1 MLRYPNRFYILM
13 VLFSIYGLSGC
24 NDRQSDT
31 AANEVPPQVDVIIT
45 QVISSP
51 VSIELPGRLEAFRQA
66 EVRARVAG
74 IVRERL
80 YKEGQDVR
88 KGTPLFLINPELLKV
103 ARDEASGTLAKAEA
117 NYHDVADKL
126 KRYKDLVSDHS
137 ISERDYQ
144 SAVAGEKQA
153 KAELL
158 SARARLEKARLDL
171 GYATVVS
178 PIDGRARRALVTEGA
193 LVGQDSQ
200 PATEVMAMQR
210 AIKSGKIRGIEQKD
224 IQVHLIFSDG
234 SEYGHTGKL
243 FFSDLAVDTSTDTLA
258 MRALFDNP
266 EYELLPGAYVQVRLE
281 QAIINHAVPVP
292 RDALVRAA
300 GVSSVMIVDTEDT
313 VQRVEVEAN
322 TLEGNHW
329 VVTSGLQGGEK
340 VIISNPAMM
349 IPGTRVR
356 PVVTDDQTEIYGAIF
371 YRPPGIRL
379 GHLITDHSCR
389 ITLHSGAAGS
399 PIPGYCTT
407 CDQRIG
413 HLSRCFRQS
422 CRRIGHRDYR
432 T

>member
-45 QVISSP
+45 RVVSSP

-74 IVRERL
+74 IVTERL

-193 LVGQDSQ
+193 LVGQDAPTPLTTIEQIDPIYVNFSQ

-243 FFSDLAVDTSTDTLA
+243 FFSDLAVDTSTDTVA
-258 MRALFDNP
+258 MRAIFDNP

-281 QAIINHAVPVP
+281 QAIINHAVLVP
-292 RDALVRAA
+292 RDALIRAS
-300 GVSSVMIVDTEDT
+300 GVSSVMVVDTEDK
-313 VQRVEVEAN
+313 VQRIDVETN

-329 VVTSGLQGGEK
+329 VVTSGLQGEEK
-340 VIISNPAMM
+340 VIISNPGTMM
-349 IPGTRVR
+349 PGARVK
-356 PVVTDDQTEIYGAIF
+356 PIVTGNQADSSKQ
-371 YRPPGIRL
+371 
-379 GHLITDHSCR
+379 
-389 ITLHSGAAGS
+389 
-399 PIPGYCTT
+399 
-407 CDQRIG
+407 
-413 HLSRCFRQS
+413 
-422 CRRIGHRDYR
+422 
-432 T
+432 

>member
-74 IVRERL
+74 IVTERL

-193 LVGQDSQ
+193 LVGQDAPTPLTTIEQIDPIYVNFSQ

-243 FFSDLAVDTSTDTLA
+243 FFSDLAVDTSTDTVA

-356 PVVTDDQTEIYGAIF
+356 PVVTDDQT
-371 YRPPGIRL
+371 
-379 GHLITDHSCR
+379 
-389 ITLHSGAAGS
+389 
-399 PIPGYCTT
+399 
-407 CDQRIG
+407 
-413 HLSRCFRQS
+413 
-422 CRRIGHRDYR
+422 DYSKQ
-432 T
+432 

>member
-1 MLRYPNRFYILM
+1 M

-24 NDRQSDT
+24 DDRQSDT
-31 AANEVPPQVDVIIT
+31 AVNEVPPQVDVIIT
-45 QVISSP
+45 RVVSSP

-74 IVRERL
+74 IVTERL

-103 ARDEASGTLAKAEA
+103 ARDEASGALAKAEA

-144 SAVAGEKQA
+144 SAVAEEKQA

-193 LVGQDSQ
+193 LVGQDAPTPLTTIEQIDPIYVNFSQ

-243 FFSDLAVDTSTDTLA
+243 FFSDLAVDTSTDTVA

-340 VIISNPAMM
+340 VIISNSAMM
-349 IPGTRVR
+349 ISGARVR
-356 PVVTDDQTEIYGAIF
+356 PVVTDDQT
-371 YRPPGIRL
+371 
-379 GHLITDHSCR
+379 DHS
-389 ITLHSGAAGS
+389 
-399 PIPGYCTT
+399 
-407 CDQRIG
+407 Q
-413 HLSRCFRQS
+413 Q
-422 CRRIGHRDYR
+422 
-432 T
+432 

>member
-24 NDRQSDT
+24 DDRQSDT
-31 AANEVPPQVDVIIT
+31 AVNEVPPQVDVIIT
-45 QVISSP
+45 RVISSP

-74 IVRERL
+74 IVTERL

-193 LVGQDSQ
+193 LVGQDAPTPLTTIEQIDPIYVNFSQ

-243 FFSDLAVDTSTDTLA
+243 FFSDLAVDTSTDTVA

-340 VIISNPAMM
+340 VIISNSAMM
-349 IPGTRVR
+349 ISGARVR
-356 PVVTDDQTEIYGAIF
+356 PVVTDDQT
-371 YRPPGIRL
+371 
-379 GHLITDHSCR
+379 DHS
-389 ITLHSGAAGS
+389 
-399 PIPGYCTT
+399 
-407 CDQRIG
+407 Q
-413 HLSRCFRQS
+413 Q
-422 CRRIGHRDYR
+422 
-432 T
+432 

>member
-24 NDRQSDT
+24 DDRQSDT
-31 AANEVPPQVDVIIT
+31 AVNEVPPQVDVIIT
-45 QVISSP
+45 RVVSSP

-74 IVRERL
+74 IVTERL

-144 SAVAGEKQA
+144 SAVAEEKQA

-193 LVGQDSQ
+193 LVGQDAPTPLTTIEQIDPIYVNFSQ

-243 FFSDLAVDTSTDTLA
+243 FFSDLAVDTSTDTVA

-356 PVVTDDQTEIYGAIF
+356 PVVTDDQT
-371 YRPPGIRL
+371 
-379 GHLITDHSCR
+379 
-389 ITLHSGAAGS
+389 
-399 PIPGYCTT
+399 
-407 CDQRIG
+407 
-413 HLSRCFRQS
+413 
-422 CRRIGHRDYR
+422 DYSKQ
-432 T
+432 

>member
-24 NDRQSDT
+24 DDRQSDT
-31 AANEVPPQVDVIIT
+31 AVNEVPPQVDVIIT
-45 QVISSP
+45 RVISSP

-74 IVRERL
+74 IVTERL

-193 LVGQDSQ
+193 LVGQDAPTPLTTIEQIDPIYVNFSQ

-243 FFSDLAVDTSTDTLA
+243 FFSDLAVDTSTDTVA

-349 IPGTRVR
+349 ISGARVR
-356 PVVTDDQTEIYGAIF
+356 PVVTDDQT
-371 YRPPGIRL
+371 
-379 GHLITDHSCR
+379 DHS
-389 ITLHSGAAGS
+389 
-399 PIPGYCTT
+399 
-407 CDQRIG
+407 Q
-413 HLSRCFRQS
+413 Q
-422 CRRIGHRDYR
+422 
-432 T
+432 

>member
-24 NDRQSDT
+24 DDRQSDT

-45 QVISSP
+45 RVISSP

-74 IVRERL
+74 IVTERL

-103 ARDEASGTLAKAEA
+103 ARDEASGALAKAEA

-137 ISERDYQ
+137 ISERDYH
-144 SAVAGEKQA
+144 SAVAEEKQA

-193 LVGQDSQ
+193 LVGQDAPTPLTTIEQIDPIYVNFSQ

-243 FFSDLAVDTSTDTLA
+243 FFSDLAVDTSTDTVA

-340 VIISNPAMM
+340 VIISNSAMM
-349 IPGTRVR
+349 ISGARVR
-356 PVVTDDQTEIYGAIF
+356 PVVTDDQT
-371 YRPPGIRL
+371 
-379 GHLITDHSCR
+379 DHS
-389 ITLHSGAAGS
+389 
-399 PIPGYCTT
+399 
-407 CDQRIG
+407 Q
-413 HLSRCFRQS
+413 Q
-422 CRRIGHRDYR
+422 
-432 T
+432 

>member
-24 NDRQSDT
+24 DDRQSDT
-31 AANEVPPQVDVIIT
+31 AVNEVPPQVDVIIT
-45 QVISSP
+45 RVISSP

-74 IVRERL
+74 IVTERL

-193 LVGQDSQ
+193 LVGQDAPTPLTTIEQIDPIYVNFSQ

-243 FFSDLAVDTSTDTLA
+243 FFSDLAVDTSTDTVA

-340 VIISNPAMM
+340 VIISNSAMM

-356 PVVTDDQTEIYGAIF
+356 PVVIDDQT
-371 YRPPGIRL
+371 
-379 GHLITDHSCR
+379 
-389 ITLHSGAAGS
+389 
-399 PIPGYCTT
+399 
-407 CDQRIG
+407 
-413 HLSRCFRQS
+413 
-422 CRRIGHRDYR
+422 DYSKQ
-432 T
+432 

>member
-45 QVISSP
+45 RVISSP

-74 IVRERL
+74 IVTERL

-193 LVGQDSQ
+193 LVGQDAPTPLTTIEQIDPIYVNFSQ

-243 FFSDLAVDTSTDTLA
+243 FFSDLAVDTSTDTVA

-356 PVVTDDQTEIYGAIF
+356 PVVTDDQT
-371 YRPPGIRL
+371 
-379 GHLITDHSCR
+379 DHS
-389 ITLHSGAAGS
+389 
-399 PIPGYCTT
+399 
-407 CDQRIG
+407 Q
-413 HLSRCFRQS
+413 Q
-422 CRRIGHRDYR
+422 
-432 T
+432 

>member
-24 NDRQSDT
+24 DDRQSDT
-31 AANEVPPQVDVIIT
+31 AVNEVPPQVDVIIT
-45 QVISSP
+45 RVVSSP

-74 IVRERL
+74 IVTERL

-88 KGTPLFLINPELLKV
+88 KGIPLFLINPELLKV
-103 ARDEASGTLAKAEA
+103 ARDEASGALAKAEA

-144 SAVAGEKQA
+144 SAVAEEKQA

-193 LVGQDSQ
+193 LVGQDAPTPLTTIEQIDPIYVNFSQ

-243 FFSDLAVDTSTDTLA
+243 FFSDLAVDTSTDTVA

-340 VIISNPAMM
+340 VIISNSAMM
-349 IPGTRVR
+349 ISGARVR
-356 PVVTDDQTEIYGAIF
+356 PVVTDDQT
-371 YRPPGIRL
+371 
-379 GHLITDHSCR
+379 DHS
-389 ITLHSGAAGS
+389 
-399 PIPGYCTT
+399 
-407 CDQRIG
+407 Q
-413 HLSRCFRQS
+413 Q
-422 CRRIGHRDYR
+422 
-432 T
+432 

>member
-45 QVISSP
+45 RVVSSP

-74 IVRERL
+74 IVTERL

-103 ARDEASGTLAKAEA
+103 ARDEASGALAKAEA

-193 LVGQDSQ
+193 LVGQDAPTPLTTIEQIDPIYVNFSQ

-243 FFSDLAVDTSTDTLA
+243 FFSDLAVDTSTDTVA

-349 IPGTRVR
+349 ISGARVR
-356 PVVTDDQTEIYGAIF
+356 PVVTDDQT
-371 YRPPGIRL
+371 
-379 GHLITDHSCR
+379 DHS
-389 ITLHSGAAGS
+389 
-399 PIPGYCTT
+399 
-407 CDQRIG
+407 Q
-413 HLSRCFRQS
+413 Q
-422 CRRIGHRDYR
+422 
-432 T
+432 

>member
-1 MLRYPNRFYILM
+1 MSGLSGDKNNKEKSMLRYQNRFYILM

-24 NDRQSDT
+24 NSQQNQT
-31 AANEVPPQVDVIIT
+31 ATDEILQQVDVIIT
-45 QVISSP
+45 RAISSP

-74 IVRERL
+74 IVTERL

-193 LVGQDSQ
+193 LVGQDAPTPLTTIEQIDPIYVNFSQ

-243 FFSDLAVDTSTDTLA
+243 FFSDLAVDTSTDTVA

-329 VVTSGLQGGEK
+329 VVTSGLQGDEK
-340 VIISNPAMM
+340 VIISNSAMM

-356 PVVTDDQTEIYGAIF
+356 PVVTDDQT
-371 YRPPGIRL
+371 
-379 GHLITDHSCR
+379 DHS
-389 ITLHSGAAGS
+389 
-399 PIPGYCTT
+399 
-407 CDQRIG
+407 Q
-413 HLSRCFRQS
+413 Q
-422 CRRIGHRDYR
+422 
-432 T
+432 

>member
-24 NDRQSDT
+24 DDRQSDT
-31 AANEVPPQVDVIIT
+31 AVNEVPPQVDVIIT
-45 QVISSP
+45 RVVSSP

-74 IVRERL
+74 IVTERL

-88 KGTPLFLINPELLKV
+88 KGIPLFLINPELLKV
-103 ARDEASGTLAKAEA
+103 ARDEASGALAKAEA

-144 SAVAGEKQA
+144 SAVAEEKQA

-193 LVGQDSQ
+193 LVGQDAPTPLTTIEQIDPIYVNFSQ

-243 FFSDLAVDTSTDTLA
+243 FFSDLAVDTSTDTVA

-356 PVVTDDQTEIYGAIF
+356 PVVTDDQT
-371 YRPPGIRL
+371 
-379 GHLITDHSCR
+379 
-389 ITLHSGAAGS
+389 
-399 PIPGYCTT
+399 
-407 CDQRIG
+407 
-413 HLSRCFRQS
+413 
-422 CRRIGHRDYR
+422 DYSKQ
-432 T
+432 

>member
-45 QVISSP
+45 RVVSSP

-74 IVRERL
+74 IVTERL

-103 ARDEASGTLAKAEA
+103 ARDEASGALAKAEA

-193 LVGQDSQ
+193 LVGQDAPTPLTTIEQIDPIYVNFSQ

-243 FFSDLAVDTSTDTLA
+243 FFSDLAVDTSTDTVA

-329 VVTSGLQGGEK
+329 VVTSGLQGDEK
-340 VIISNPAMM
+340 VIISNSAMM

-356 PVVTDDQTEIYGAIF
+356 PVVIDDQT
-371 YRPPGIRL
+371 
-379 GHLITDHSCR
+379 
-389 ITLHSGAAGS
+389 
-399 PIPGYCTT
+399 
-407 CDQRIG
+407 
-413 HLSRCFRQS
+413 
-422 CRRIGHRDYR
+422 DYSKQ
-432 T
+432 

>member
-74 IVRERL
+74 IVTERL

-193 LVGQDSQ
+193 LVGQDAPTPLTTIEQIDPIYVNFSQ

-243 FFSDLAVDTSTDTLA
+243 FFSDLAVDTSTDTVA

-340 VIISNPAMM
+340 VIISNSAMM
-349 IPGTRVR
+349 IPGARVR
-356 PVVTDDQTEIYGAIF
+356 PVVTDDQT
-371 YRPPGIRL
+371 
-379 GHLITDHSCR
+379 DHS
-389 ITLHSGAAGS
+389 
-399 PIPGYCTT
+399 
-407 CDQRIG
+407 Q
-413 HLSRCFRQS
+413 Q
-422 CRRIGHRDYR
+422 
-432 T
+432 

>member
-24 NDRQSDT
+24 DDRQSDT
-31 AANEVPPQVDVIIT
+31 AVNEVPPQVDVIIT
-45 QVISSP
+45 RVISSP

-74 IVRERL
+74 IVTERL

-103 ARDEASGTLAKAEA
+103 ARDEASGALAKAEA

-144 SAVAGEKQA
+144 SAVAEEKQA

-193 LVGQDSQ
+193 LVGQDAPTPLTTIEQIDPIYVNFSQ

-243 FFSDLAVDTSTDTLA
+243 FFSDLAVDTSTDTVA

-340 VIISNPAMM
+340 VIISNSAMM

-356 PVVTDDQTEIYGAIF
+356 PVVIDDQT
-371 YRPPGIRL
+371 
-379 GHLITDHSCR
+379 
-389 ITLHSGAAGS
+389 
-399 PIPGYCTT
+399 
-407 CDQRIG
+407 
-413 HLSRCFRQS
+413 
-422 CRRIGHRDYR
+422 DYSKQ
-432 T
+432 

>member
-24 NDRQSDT
+24 DDRQSDT

-45 QVISSP
+45 RVISSP

-74 IVRERL
+74 IVTERL

-103 ARDEASGTLAKAEA
+103 ARDEASGALAKAEA

-193 LVGQDSQ
+193 LVGQDAPTPLTTIEQIDPIYVNFSQ

-224 IQVHLIFSDG
+224 IRVDLIFSDG
-234 SEYGHTGKL
+234 SKYGHTGKL
-243 FFSDLAVDTSTDTLA
+243 FFSDLAVDTSTDTVA

-356 PVVTDDQTEIYGAIF
+356 PVVTDDQT
-371 YRPPGIRL
+371 
-379 GHLITDHSCR
+379 DHS
-389 ITLHSGAAGS
+389 
-399 PIPGYCTT
+399 
-407 CDQRIG
+407 Q
-413 HLSRCFRQS
+413 Q
-422 CRRIGHRDYR
+422 
-432 T
+432 

>member
-45 QVISSP
+45 RVVSSP

-74 IVRERL
+74 IVTERL

-193 LVGQDSQ
+193 LVGQDAPTPLTTIEQIDPIYVNFSQ

-243 FFSDLAVDTSTDTLA
+243 FFSDLAVDTSTDTVA

-356 PVVTDDQTEIYGAIF
+356 PVVIDDQT
-371 YRPPGIRL
+371 
-379 GHLITDHSCR
+379 
-389 ITLHSGAAGS
+389 
-399 PIPGYCTT
+399 
-407 CDQRIG
+407 
-413 HLSRCFRQS
+413 
-422 CRRIGHRDYR
+422 DYSKQ
-432 T
+432 

>member
-74 IVRERL
+74 IVTERL

-193 LVGQDSQ
+193 LVGQDAPTPLTTIEQIDPIYVNFSQ

-243 FFSDLAVDTSTDTLA
+243 FFSDLAVDTSTDTVA

-292 RDALVRAA
+292 RDALVHAA

-349 IPGTRVR
+349 ISGARVR
-356 PVVTDDQTEIYGAIF
+356 PVVTDDQT
-371 YRPPGIRL
+371 
-379 GHLITDHSCR
+379 DHS
-389 ITLHSGAAGS
+389 
-399 PIPGYCTT
+399 
-407 CDQRIG
+407 Q
-413 HLSRCFRQS
+413 Q
-422 CRRIGHRDYR
+422 
-432 T
+432 

>member
-45 QVISSP
+45 RVVSSP

-74 IVRERL
+74 IVTERL

-193 LVGQDSQ
+193 LVGQDAPTPLTTIEQIDPIYVNFSQ

-243 FFSDLAVDTSTDTLA
+243 FFSDLAVDTSTDTVA

-340 VIISNPAMM
+340 VIISNSAMM

-356 PVVTDDQTEIYGAIF
+356 PVVIDDQTDF
-371 YRPPGIRL
+371 
-379 GHLITDHSCR
+379 SK
-389 ITLHSGAAGS
+389 
-399 PIPGYCTT
+399 
-407 CDQRIG
+407 Q
-413 HLSRCFRQS
+413 
-422 CRRIGHRDYR
+422 
-432 T
+432 

>member
-24 NDRQSDT
+24 DDRQSDT
-31 AANEVPPQVDVIIT
+31 AVNEVPPQVDVIIT
-45 QVISSP
+45 RVVSSP

-74 IVRERL
+74 IVTERL

-103 ARDEASGTLAKAEA
+103 ARDEASGALAKAEA

-144 SAVAGEKQA
+144 SAVAEEKQA

-193 LVGQDSQ
+193 LVGQDAPTPLTTIEQIDPIYVNFSQ

-243 FFSDLAVDTSTDTLA
+243 FFSDLAVDTSTDTVA

-340 VIISNPAMM
+340 VIISNSAMM
-349 IPGTRVR
+349 ISGARVR
-356 PVVTDDQTEIYGAIF
+356 PVVTDDQT
-371 YRPPGIRL
+371 
-379 GHLITDHSCR
+379 DHS
-389 ITLHSGAAGS
+389 
-399 PIPGYCTT
+399 
-407 CDQRIG
+407 Q
-413 HLSRCFRQS
+413 Q
-422 CRRIGHRDYR
+422 
-432 T
+432 

>member
-24 NDRQSDT
+24 DDRQSDT
-31 AANEVPPQVDVIIT
+31 AVNEVPPQVDVIIT
-45 QVISSP
+45 RVISSP

-74 IVRERL
+74 IVTERL

-103 ARDEASGTLAKAEA
+103 ARDEASGALAKAEA

-193 LVGQDSQ
+193 LVGQDAPTPLTTIEQIDPIYVNFSQ

-243 FFSDLAVDTSTDTLA
+243 FFSDLAVDTSTDTVA

-340 VIISNPAMM
+340 VIISNSAMM

-356 PVVTDDQTEIYGAIF
+356 PVVIDDQT
-371 YRPPGIRL
+371 
-379 GHLITDHSCR
+379 
-389 ITLHSGAAGS
+389 
-399 PIPGYCTT
+399 
-407 CDQRIG
+407 
-413 HLSRCFRQS
+413 
-422 CRRIGHRDYR
+422 DYSKQ
-432 T
+432 

>member
-1 MLRYPNRFYILM
+1 MTDYMLYCRNDNHVRIIQRQNNKEKFMLRYPNRFYILM

-24 NDRQSDT
+24 DDRQSDT
-31 AANEVPPQVDVIIT
+31 AVNEVPPQVDVIIT
-45 QVISSP
+45 RVVSSP

-74 IVRERL
+74 IVTERL

-88 KGTPLFLINPELLKV
+88 KGIPLFLINPELLKV
-103 ARDEASGTLAKAEA
+103 ARDEASGALAKAEA

-144 SAVAGEKQA
+144 SAVAEEKQA

-193 LVGQDSQ
+193 LVGQDAPTPLTTIEQIDPIYVNFSQ

-243 FFSDLAVDTSTDTLA
+243 FFSDLAVDTSTDTVA

-356 PVVTDDQTEIYGAIF
+356 PVVTDDQT
-371 YRPPGIRL
+371 
-379 GHLITDHSCR
+379 
-389 ITLHSGAAGS
+389 
-399 PIPGYCTT
+399 
-407 CDQRIG
+407 
-413 HLSRCFRQS
+413 
-422 CRRIGHRDYR
+422 DYSKQ
-432 T
+432 

>member
-24 NDRQSDT
+24 DDRQSDT
-31 AANEVPPQVDVIIT
+31 AVNEVPPQVDVIIT
-45 QVISSP
+45 RVVSSP

-74 IVRERL
+74 IVTERL

-193 LVGQDSQ
+193 LVGQDAPTPLTTIEQIDPIYVNFSQ

-243 FFSDLAVDTSTDTLA
+243 FFSDLAVDTSTDTVA

-340 VIISNPAMM
+340 VIISNSAMM

-356 PVVTDDQTEIYGAIF
+356 PVVIDDQT
-371 YRPPGIRL
+371 
-379 GHLITDHSCR
+379 
-389 ITLHSGAAGS
+389 
-399 PIPGYCTT
+399 
-407 CDQRIG
+407 
-413 HLSRCFRQS
+413 
-422 CRRIGHRDYR
+422 DYSKQ
-432 T
+432 

>member
-45 QVISSP
+45 RVVSSP

-74 IVRERL
+74 IVTERL

-144 SAVAGEKQA
+144 SAVAEEKQA

-193 LVGQDSQ
+193 LVGQDAPTPLTTIEQIDPIYVNFSQ

-243 FFSDLAVDTSTDTLA
+243 FFSDLAVDTSTDTVA

-356 PVVTDDQTEIYGAIF
+356 PVVTDDQT
-371 YRPPGIRL
+371 
-379 GHLITDHSCR
+379 
-389 ITLHSGAAGS
+389 
-399 PIPGYCTT
+399 
-407 CDQRIG
+407 
-413 HLSRCFRQS
+413 
-422 CRRIGHRDYR
+422 DYSKQ
-432 T
+432 

>member
-45 QVISSP
+45 RVVSSP

-74 IVRERL
+74 IVTERL

-193 LVGQDSQ
+193 LVGQDAPTPLTTIEQIDPIYVNFSQ

-243 FFSDLAVDTSTDTLA
+243 FFSDLAVDTSTDTVA

-356 PVVTDDQTEIYGAIF
+356 PVVTDDQT
-371 YRPPGIRL
+371 
-379 GHLITDHSCR
+379 DHS
-389 ITLHSGAAGS
+389 
-399 PIPGYCTT
+399 
-407 CDQRIG
+407 Q
-413 HLSRCFRQS
+413 Q
-422 CRRIGHRDYR
+422 
-432 T
+432 

>member
-1 MLRYPNRFYILM
+1 MTDYMLYCRNDNHVRIIQRQNNKEKFMLRYPNRFYILM

-24 NDRQSDT
+24 DDRQSDT
-31 AANEVPPQVDVIIT
+31 AVNEVPPQVDVIIT
-45 QVISSP
+45 RVISSP

-74 IVRERL
+74 IVTERL

-193 LVGQDSQ
+193 LVGQDAPTPLTTIEQIDPIYVNFSQ

-243 FFSDLAVDTSTDTLA
+243 FFSDLAVDTSTDTVA

-340 VIISNPAMM
+340 VIISNSAMM

-356 PVVTDDQTEIYGAIF
+356 PVVIDDQT
-371 YRPPGIRL
+371 
-379 GHLITDHSCR
+379 
-389 ITLHSGAAGS
+389 
-399 PIPGYCTT
+399 
-407 CDQRIG
+407 
-413 HLSRCFRQS
+413 
-422 CRRIGHRDYR
+422 DYSKQ
-432 T
+432 

>member
-1 MLRYPNRFYILM
+1 MSGLSGDKNNKEKSMLRYQNRFYILM

-24 NDRQSDT
+24 NSQQNQT
-31 AANEVPPQVDVIIT
+31 ATDEILQQVDVIIT
-45 QVISSP
+45 RTISSP

-74 IVRERL
+74 IVTERL

-103 ARDEASGTLAKAEA
+103 ARDEASGALAKVEA
-117 NYHDVADKL
+117 SYHDVADKL

-144 SAVAGEKQA
+144 SVVAEEKQA
-153 KAELL
+153 RAELL

-193 LVGQDSQ
+193 LVGQDAPTPLTTVEQIDPIYVNFSQ
-200 PATEVMAMQR
+200 PAAEVMAMQR

-234 SEYGHTGKL
+234 SEYDHTGKL
-243 FFSDLAVDTSTDTLA
+243 FFSDLAVDISTDTVA

-281 QAIINHAVPVP
+281 QAIINHAIPVP
-292 RDALVRAA
+292 RDALVRAS

-313 VQRVEVEAN
+313 VQRVEVETN

-329 VVTSGLQGGEK
+329 LVTSGLQGGEK

-356 PVVTDDQTEIYGAIF
+356 PVVTDDQT
-371 YRPPGIRL
+371 
-379 GHLITDHSCR
+379 DHSK
-389 ITLHSGAAGS
+389 
-399 PIPGYCTT
+399 
-407 CDQRIG
+407 Q
-413 HLSRCFRQS
+413 
-422 CRRIGHRDYR
+422 
-432 T
+432 

>member
-45 QVISSP
+45 RVVSSP

-74 IVRERL
+74 IVTERL

-193 LVGQDSQ
+193 LVGQDAPTPLTTIEQIDPIYVNFSQ

-243 FFSDLAVDTSTDTLA
+243 FFSDLAVDTSTDTVA

-349 IPGTRVR
+349 ISGARVR
-356 PVVTDDQTEIYGAIF
+356 PVVTDDQT
-371 YRPPGIRL
+371 
-379 GHLITDHSCR
+379 DHS
-389 ITLHSGAAGS
+389 
-399 PIPGYCTT
+399 
-407 CDQRIG
+407 Q
-413 HLSRCFRQS
+413 Q
-422 CRRIGHRDYR
+422 
-432 T
+432 